1 MFCSE
6 LVDIRRLTDWSVA
19 PALSNNDLET
29 LSLKETDIHDVTAV
43 RMAAKLTENVRLNL
57 TYILSRIIFFYFKL
71 NVNVLVF
78 LFYVFYA

>member
-1 MFCSE
+1 MFCLE

-43 RMAAKLTENVRLNL
+43 RMAAKLTENVCLNL
-57 TYILSRIIFFYFKL
+57 SYTFEKNLLFQTKRQCSSF
-71 NVNVLVF
+71 F
-78 LFYVFYA
+78 LFYVFYG

>member
-19 PALSNNDLET
+19 PALSNTDLET

-43 RMAAKLTENVRLNL
+43 RMATKLTENVR
-57 TYILSRIIFFYFKL
+57 
-71 NVNVLVF
+71 
-78 LFYVFYA
+78 